1 MRENA
6 FQPCIRNS
14 RRNHKRKWRDIFL
27 VTTEYDVF
35 SAILT
40 SRICDSYGLTNENQL
55 DRIGM
60 NNIISTLKKSI
71 PEDLK
76 IFKLSGNVE
85 IENLPELQADGR
97 FWDNFSGSWKLF
109 KVEEKC
115 LLFYVKCS
123 FRFYDILFDILH
135 WLSLLLEVLGNMCI
149 SLSVCYVKSFEIN
162 FSFLFRPFFNMTR
175 KSLQK
180 FKNLENDKSF

>member
-76 IFKLSGNVE
+76 IFKLSGNME

-97 FWDNFSGSWKLF
+97 F
-109 KVEEKC
+109 
-115 LLFYVKCS
+115 
-123 FRFYDILFDILH
+123 
-135 WLSLLLEVLGNMCI
+135 
-149 SLSVCYVKSFEIN
+149 
-162 FSFLFRPFFNMTR
+162 
-175 KSLQK
+175 
-180 FKNLENDKSF
+180 

>member
-1 MRENA
+1 MREDA

-14 RRNHKRKWRDIFL
+14 RRKPQKKVARYFSCYYCVWCIF
-27 VTTEYDVF
+27 
-35 SAILT
+35 SN
-40 SRICDSYGLTNENQL
+40 TNIQNLWLLWFDQENQL

-60 NNIISTLKKSI
+60 NNILSTLKKSI

-109 KVEEKC
+109 KVEEEC